1 MEVDEHGN
9 VLEPGQ
15 LPEVGVAPG
24 EEIYTPSYSDVE
36 MCAYGAIVG
45 LDTDGVMFSAMGRTI
60 LGILI
65 DALSADSIPA
75 HITGHR
81 PDLRFWPLPRT
92 DP

>member
-24 EEIYTPSYSDVE
+24 EEIYPPSYSDVE

-45 LDTDGVMFSAMGRTI
+45 FVTDGVMFSAMGRTI